1 MVWHALGLGLVRA
14 MLPALLAHVA
24 VGLLARGLVSGM
36 ACFSLG
42 RQLVQGAAG
51 VLASGLVR
59 LSQWYPML

>member
-1 MVWHALGLGLVRA
+1 MACFSLGGQL
-14 MLPALLAHVA
+14 
-24 VGLLARGLVSGM
+24 GLVSGM

-59 LSQWYPML
+59 A

>member
-1 MVWHALGLGLVRA
+1 MFRLGLVRA
-14 MLPALLAHVA
+14 MLPELLAHVA
-24 VGLLARGLVSGM
+24 AGLLARGLVSGM

-59 LSQWYPML
+59 A